1 MDFNFLLGKYQFI
14 FPKHNVQSAW
24 TEHVPFSMWLIE
36 KLNPRVIVEL
46 GTHYGMSYL
55 SFCQIVKFLGYE
67 SKCVAIDH
75 WLGEDQAG
83 SFTEDVFNSF
93 VQNHQEYSEFSSFLR
108 MDFSEGLTHIE
119 DNTIELISIDGHH
132 SYESVFGDFKNALP
146 KINKN
151 RGVVL
156 FHDVN
161 EYQEGFGVSR
171 FWTELKKE
179 YEHFEFFHGHGLG
192 VLFIGKDFHHDIE
205 SLINTKKDR
214 VSEDFVQNFFQL
226 LGQRVSMKSR
236 IINLIKSNN
245 ELMSERINLIRNLDE
260 CRIKADSKNQ
270 EVINLYKSRSFR
282 VTSILRRIG
291 KTLRSI
297 KNSFKY

>member
-1 MDFNFLLGKYQFI
+1 
-14 FPKHNVQSAW
+14 
-24 TEHVPFSMWLIE
+24 MWLIE

-67 SKCVAIDH
+67 AKCIAIDH
-75 WLGEDQAG
+75 WFGDDQAG
-83 SFTEDVFNSF
+83 SFTEEVFNSF
-93 VQNHQEYSEFSSFLR
+93 VHNHQEYSEFSSFLR
-108 MDFSEGLTHIE
+108 MDFSEGLTQIE

-132 SYESVFGDFKNALP
+132 SYESVSGDFKNALP
-146 KINKN
+146 KINEN

-171 FWTELKKE
+171 FWMEIKKD
-179 YEHFEFFHGHGLG
+179 YQHFEFLHGHGLG

-205 SLINTKKDR
+205 SLINTMKD
-214 VSEDFVQNFFQL
+214 ETNQNFVQNYFQL

-236 IINLIKSNN
+236 VINLIKSNN
-245 ELMSERINLIRNLDE
+245 DERRNLIDNLDE
-260 CRIKADSKNQ
+260 CRREVDSKNQ
-270 EVINLYKSRSFR
+270 EVLNLYQSRSFR
-282 VTSILRRIG
+282 VTSFLRRIG
-291 KTLRSI
+291 SIARSI
-297 KNSFKY
+297 KNSFT

>member
-1 MDFNFLLGKYQFI
+1 MNFNFLFGKYQFI
-14 FPKHNVQSAW
+14 FPNHNVQSAW

-75 WLGEDQAG
+75 WLGDDQAG
-83 SFTEDVFNSF
+83 SFTEEVFNSF
-93 VQNHQEYSEFSSFLR
+93 VHNHQEYSEFSSFLR

-132 SYESVFGDFKNALP
+132 SYESVSGDFKNALP

-171 FWTELKKE
+171 FWMELKKD
-179 YEHFEFFHGHGLG
+179 YQHFEFFHGHGLG
-192 VLFIGKDFHHDIE
+192 VLFIGNDFHHDIE
-205 SLINTKKDR
+205 SLINTKKD
-214 VSEDFVQNFFQL
+214 ENYENFVQNYFQL
-226 LGQRVSMKSR
+226 LGQRVAMKSR
-236 IINLIKSNN
+236 IINLINLIKSNN
-245 ELMSERINLIRNLDE
+245 EEKRNLIHNLDE
-260 CRIKADSKNQ
+260 CRRVVDSKNQ
-270 EVINLYKSRSFR
+270 EVLNLYQSRSFR
-282 VTSILRRIG
+282 VTSFLRRIG

-297 KNSFKY
+297 KNSFK